1 MEYVIIGN
9 GPAAVSAVE
18 AIRRCDSEGSITLFS
33 KEKEFTYSRPLI
45 SYLLLGET
53 DEHRMRYKPDDFY
66 QEHRV
71 DVRLGVEVTAIDK
84 QAHTVAASD
93 GSVTTYDRLLLAT
106 GAVPFVPPMEGL
118 QSVPYHTF
126 MTLED
131 ARLLRAALT
140 PESRV
145 LIVGAGLIGLK
156 CLEGIRHL
164 CASVTV

>member
-71 DVRLGVEVTAIDK
+71 DVRLGVEVIAIDK
-84 QAHTVAASD
+84 EERTVSASD
-93 GSVTTYDRLLLAT
+93 GSTTPFDRLLLAT
-106 GAVPFVPPMEGL
+106 GAVPFVPPRSSL
-118 QSVPYHTF
+118 PRFLSPFSACRVTRVWLSSPTFSRPTAVP
-126 MTLED
+126 L
-131 ARLLRAALT
+131 
-140 PESRV
+140 
-145 LIVGAGLIGLK
+145 
-156 CLEGIRHL
+156 
-164 CASVTV
+164 